1 MPTENYSHSAKFA
14 ELLNSTYIELHWGLE
29 EDGKGPV
36 KQTKQTHKTTNKHQ
50 NQSSP
55 HFSNFK
61 RLHYIVSF
69 KLFVLS
75 QVANPYCTL
84 CISSKASFSPEHRK
98 LGHLVPLSPSQLSKR
113 ITAGSMALHTL
124 FAPIWHSSMVM
135 PFCPN
140 SPLKGCRTSL
150 PLILFSVCS
159 WYREKKMTAVDLYG
173 PGQQLHAKYW

>member
-1 MPTENYSHSAKFA
+1 MEKAQ
-14 ELLNSTYIELHWGLE
+14 LN
-29 EDGKGPV
+29 
-36 KQTKQTHKTTNKHQ
+36 KQNKPTKQQTNTKTNPP
-50 NQSSP
+50 P
-55 HFSNFK
+55 HFSNFR

-124 FAPIWHSSMVM
+124 FAPIWHSSTVM

-159 WYREKKMTAVDLYG
+159 RYREKKMTAVDLYG